1 MKKALVVASVASMI
15 DQFNIP
21 NIMLLQR
28 LGYKVDVA
36 TNFTESGSITA
47 ERSAAL
53 VKRLEAMGVGTVNVP
68 IPRSLTAVG
77 AILKSYKVIKRL
89 CRENKYEIMHCH
101 SPIGGAIAR
110 LATRGSRKKNGTK
123 AVYTAHGLHFYKG
136 APLKNKLLFYP
147 VEKLCARFT
156 DVLITINKEDYE
168 LAKRKL
174 RAKRVEYVPG
184 VGIDTAAFAS
194 SAVDA
199 LEKRRELGVPDG
211 ARLLLSVGE
220 LNANKNH
227 KTVLEAMKLIGDD
240 SIHYAIAGKGALKD
254 ELKAL
259 ADELGIGQRVHLLGY
274 REDVRELYHAAD
286 VFVHPSYREGLPVS
300 VMEAMASGLPVV
312 ASRIR
317 GNVDLIKEGG
327 GILVSPTDT
336 NGFAEAIR
344 TALADGSAMGEY
356 NKNAIKDFSFDVVEK
371 MLEEIYR

>member
-21 NIMLLQR
+21 NILLLQR

-77 AILKSYKVIKRL
+77 AILKSYRMIKDL

-110 LATRGSRKKNGTK
+110 FATRGSRKKNGTMT
-123 AVYTAHGLHFYKG
+123 VYTAHGLHFYKG
-136 APLKNKLLFYP
+136 APIKNKILFYP
-147 VEKLCARFT
+147 VEKVCARFT
-156 DVLITINKEDYE
+156 DVLITINGEDYE

-174 RAKRVEYVPG
+174 RAGRVEYVPG
-184 VGIDTAAFAS
+184 VGIDTEAFAAS
-194 SAVDA
+194 SVDVS
-199 LEKRRELGVPDG
+199 EKRREIGVPEG

-220 LNANKNH
+220 INANKNH
-227 KTVLEAMKLIGDD
+227 RTVLEAVKRLGDE
-240 SIHYAIAGKGALKD
+240 SIHYAIAGKGALMD

-259 ADELGIGQRVHLLGY
+259 ADELGIGHRVHLLGY
-274 REDVRELYHAAD
+274 REDVRELYHASD

-317 GNVDLIKEGG
+317 GNVDLVKEGG

-336 NGFAEAIR
+336 DGFVEAIR
-344 TALADGSAMGEY
+344 AALTDGSDMGRY

-371 MLEEIYR
+371 RLEEIYR

>member
-1 MKKALVVASVASMI
+1 MRILYVTTIGTTMGFFNSYVKTLIGDGHTIDIATNEKDSRVPECYREWGCKIHHIDTSRSPLSMGNLKAIKQIKRIVASGNYDIV
-15 DQFNIP
+15 
-21 NIMLLQR
+21 
-28 LGYKVDVA
+28 
-36 TNFTESGSITA
+36 
-47 ERSAAL
+47 
-53 VKRLEAMGVGTVNVP
+53 
-68 IPRSLTAVG
+68 
-77 AILKSYKVIKRL
+77 
-89 CRENKYEIMHCH
+89 HCH
-101 SPIGGAIAR
+101 TPVAAMCTR
-110 LATRGSRKKNGTK
+110 LACRKVRKKGTR
-123 AVYTAHGLHFYKG
+123 VIYTAHGFHFFKG
-136 APLKNKLLFYP
+136 APLKNWLIFYP
-147 VEKLCARFT
+147 VEKVCARFT

-168 LAKRKL
+168 LAKIKL

-184 VGIDTAAFAS
+184 VGIDTEAFAAS
-194 SAVDA
+194 SVDVS
-199 LEKRRELGVPDG
+199 EKRREIGVPDG

-240 SIHYAIAGKGALKD
+240 SIHYAIAGKGALRD
-254 ELKAL
+254 ELGAL

-327 GILVSPTDT
+327 GILVSPADT

-356 NKNAIKDFSFDVVEK
+356 NKNAINDFSFDVVEK